1 MLIILVLGALPVI
14 TAALVS
20 SFSEDGG
27 GPPHEW
33 DDALLNGFYASSIL
47 PLIVLAVAT
56 AAFANEIEDKTLSNL
71 TLNPIARWQIV
82 LPKLLACILVSA
94 PVLLVSAAIASFIGY
109 DGDMRTIL
117 AVAVALLAGVAAYSS
132 AFLWAGL
139 MTGRALGYGLLY
151 VFLWEGLFSSF
162 VEGIRFFSIRE
173 YMIGLMHGLDSS
185 RFSGPD
191 DDPLSFGVAIA
202 GSAIVITLF
211 FLLGVRRLRTMDVP

>member
-1 MLIILVLGALPVI
+1 MIVALAALPVI
-14 TAALVS
+14 AVTI
-20 SFSEDGG
+20 SELAEGSNHHDYDSG
-27 GPPHEW
+27 
-33 DDALLNGFYASSIL
+33 LLNGMFAAAII
-47 PLIVLAVAT
+47 PLIVLAVGT

-71 TLNPIARWQIV
+71 TLNPIPRWRIMA
-82 LPKLLACILVSA
+82 PKLIASIVVSA
-94 PVLLVSAAIASFIGY
+94 PLLLISAVITSSIAY
-109 DGDMRTIL
+109 DGDATAIAAVSISIL
-117 AVAVALLAGVAAYSS
+117 VGIAVYCS
-132 AFLWAGL
+132 AFVWTGL

-173 YMIGLMHGLDSS
+173 YMLGLMHGLDSS

-202 GSAIVITLF
+202 GSAIVFTLF